1 MKVSRSALLPYSARN
16 MYDVVADIRSYP
28 GFLGW
33 CDGTEIISE
42 STSEVVAKLLI
53 SVSKVN
59 FSFTTKNTNTAY
71 ESIELSLVDGPF
83 SSLSG
88 QWRFQ
93 QLGPEACKV
102 SLDMDF
108 QFDGAITHKLFA
120 RIFEKVIITQL
131 DAFQKRAEIV
141 YAGTKPFV
149 DNNSA
154 SNSNTEH

>member
-1 MKVSRSALLPYSARN
+1 MKVSRSALLPYSARK

-42 STSEVVAKLLI
+42 STGEVVAKLLI
-53 SVSKVN
+53 LVSKVN
-59 FSFTTKNTNTAY
+59 FSFTTKNINTVN
-71 ESIELSLVDGPF
+71 ESIKLSLVDGPF

-93 QLGPEACKV
+93 ELSPDACKV

-108 QFDGAITHKLFA
+108 QFDSAITHKLFS

-131 DAFQKRAEIV
+131 DAFQKRAMVV
-141 YAGTKPFV
+141 YADVKP
-149 DNNSA
+149 DDKA
-154 SNSNTEH
+154 